1 MSKEIKNIQKIGE
14 IFDKI
19 REKLENLDEDTDL
32 DQLEEDLKK
41 LKNDLDGQE

>member
-14 IFDKI
+14 IFDEI
-19 REKLENLDEDTDL
+19 RKKLENLNEDTDL
-32 DQLEEDLKK
+32 NQLEEDLKK

>member
-1 MSKEIKNIQKIGE
+1 MSKEIENIQKIGE

-41 LKNDLDGQE
+41 LKDSLDD